1 MAGGPA
7 HPKSPGRATILAARL
22 RRPSVSTGL
31 GMVRRHRAR
40 DTVVKPPQQ
49 YEPHRVDRPPFDRAG
64 RCRVA
69 VRGCTRMLGL
79 T

>member
-1 MAGGPA
+1 MAGGRRTGSRPA
-7 HPKSPGRATILAARL
+7 ERRSLRHDCVDRAC
-22 RRPSVSTGL
+22 STGHR
-31 GMVRRHRAR
+31 MVRRHRAR
-40 DTVVKPPQQ
+40 RIVVKPPQQ

-69 VRGCTRMLGL
+69 VRGCTRMVGL